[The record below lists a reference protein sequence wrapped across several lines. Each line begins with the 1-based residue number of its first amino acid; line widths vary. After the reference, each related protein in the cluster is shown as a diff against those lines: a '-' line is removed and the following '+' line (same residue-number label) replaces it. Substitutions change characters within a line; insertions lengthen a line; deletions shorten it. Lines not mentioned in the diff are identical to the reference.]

1 MGALKHKWTDSRG
14 IACFGVWE
22 KVVWG
27 VGILWSLSFTIL
39 AFPDF
44 SEEAPGLAS
53 LIVGF
58 DKYLP
63 VFFLIEYIL
72 RIAVSRARLRYI
84 FSFMGLVDLVVCL
97 PALLPLLGV
106 DEASVLY
113 SLRIV
118 ELFCIFKIIRFNRIF
133 APFAQIFKSIRKEL
147 YIFFGLFFFLHYFFA
162 MGIYMAERKAQPEV
176 FSSLLDGFWFAAV
189 SLTTTGYG
197 DVVPVTVLGKVFSG
211 FMLVL
216 GVAVVA
222 VPTALITSS
231 TTRLWQ
237 SRKLDMIEKA
247 AKQASV
253 AASAQLAASGEE
265 AHAEQPPHSATP
277 DRGAPAHPGK

>member
-1 MGALKHKWTDSRG
+1 MSTLKHKWTDSKG
-14 IACFGVWE
+14 IACFGAWE

-27 VGILWSLSFTIL
+27 IAILWCLSFTIL

-44 SEEAPGLAS
+44 SEDAPGLAA

-72 RIAVSRARLRYI
+72 RIAVSQSRLRYI
-84 FSFMGLVDLVVCL
+84 FSFMGLIDLVVCL

-106 DEASVLY
+106 DEANVLY

-118 ELFCIFKIIRFNRIF
+118 ELFCIFKIVRFNRIF
-133 APFAQIFKSIRKEL
+133 APFAQIFKSISKEL

-211 FMLVL
+211 CMLVL

-222 VPTALITSS
+222 VPTALITSA

-247 AKQASV
+247 AKQASI
-253 AASAQLAASGEE
+253 AANAQLTASGTDPKP
-265 AHAEQPPHSATP
+265 AQPSHPMPHEK
-277 DRGAPAHPGK
+277 APAAHQAK

>member
-1 MGALKHKWTDSRG
+1 MGTIKHKWTDSRG
-14 IACFGVWE
+14 IACFGAWE
-22 KVVWG
+22 KVVWSIA
-27 VGILWSLSFTIL
+27 ILWCISFTML

-58 DKYLP
+58 DRYLP
-63 VFFLIEYIL
+63 IFFLIEYIL

-97 PALLPLLGV
+97 PALLPLVGV

-118 ELFCIFKIIRFNRIF
+118 ELFCIFKIVRFNKMF
-133 APFAQIFKSIRKEL
+133 APFVQIFKSISKEL

-162 MGIYMAERKAQPEV
+162 MGIYMAEKKAQPEV
-176 FSSLLDGFWFAAV
+176 FASVLDGFWFAAV

-197 DVVPVTVLGKVFSG
+197 DGVPVTVLGKVFSG
-211 FMLVL
+211 CMLVL

-222 VPTALITSS
+222 VPTALITSA

-247 AKQASV
+247 AKKASL
-253 AASAQLAASGEE
+253 ALGPPPSA
-265 AHAEQPPHSATP
+265 PHDATSAPTATP
-277 DRGAPAHPGK
+277 SAPEDGKHQA